1 MKKVLTNAYKL
12 AYLAPLALA
21 TQVHAAPSIEFP
33 ASFADFSTQD
43 VKTTIQNIVRI
54 IVGFLGIIVIII
66 ILAGGFKWLTSGGNE
81 EKIGEA
87 KKIITAG
94 IIGLVIIF
102 TSYAIATFV
111 ITQLIQATGAV

>member
-21 TQVHAAPSIEFP
+21 AQVHAAPSIEFP
-33 ASFADFSTQD
+33 TSFADFSTQD

-81 EKIGEA
+81 DKIAEA
-87 KKIITAG
+87 KKLISAG
-94 IIGLVIIF
+94 VVGLVVVLAA
-102 TSYAIATFV
+102 YAIANFV
-111 ITQLIQATGAV
+111 VNSLQQAV